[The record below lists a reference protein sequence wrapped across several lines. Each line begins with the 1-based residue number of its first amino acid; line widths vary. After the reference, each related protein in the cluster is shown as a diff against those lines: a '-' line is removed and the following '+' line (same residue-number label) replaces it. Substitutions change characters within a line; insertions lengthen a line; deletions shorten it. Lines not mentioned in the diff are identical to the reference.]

1 MAHYRRIRIPKEPE
15 KILKKPPQTQQ
26 TRDTSRQPDSSPGLR
41 RSPSSAGSLS
51 PSNVLQLQRTVGNR
65 AVEQLLAGRTE
76 GKTKQTTPGLIQRSI
91 EEEEELLCPGSRI
104 RSEGQ
109 GQGKGYGQGK
119 GPLGNPKDEEWG

>member
-1 MAHYRRIRIPKEPE
+1 MAHYSRIRIPKEPE
-15 KILKKPPQTQQ
+15 EILKKPPQIGQ
-26 TRDTSRQPDSSPGLR
+26 TRDTSRQPDSSSGLE

-51 PSNVLQLQRTVGNR
+51 QSNVLQLQRTVGNK

-76 GKTKQTTPGLIQRSI
+76 RKRKQTSPGLIQRSI
-91 EEEEELLCPGSRI
+91 EEEEELLCPGSKI

-119 GPLGNPKDEEWG
+119 GPLGNRKDEEWG